1 MTARGQAFTL
11 EALVA
16 AIVLVASLVFALG
29 IAGVTPLSASTASE
43 QVENQLQ
50 GTADGV
56 LDGAEANG
64 TLRPTLLYWNGTGG
78 RFHGASEDHY
88 VSRGPPTAFG
98 ETLRRTFGDRNVAY
112 NVDVHYVNETGERR
126 TQRLVV
132 HGTPSDDAVRA
143 TTLVTL
149 YDDDRLLGADGEPTN
164 VTLANSSEFYAPDA
178 APDSPVYNVVV
189 VEVVVWRV

>member
-1 MTARGQAFTL
+1 MTARAQAFTL
-11 EALVA
+11 EALMA

-43 QVENQLQ
+43 QVENQLD
-50 GTADGV
+50 GTAAGL

-64 TLRPTLLYWNGTGG
+64 TLRPTLLYWNGTAGG
-78 RFHGASEDHY
+78 FHGASEDHY
-88 VSRGPPTAFG
+88 VSRAPPTRFG
-98 ETLRRTFGDRNVAY
+98 EALQRTFGDRNVAY
-112 NVDVHYVNETGERR
+112 NVNVHYVSADGNRR
-126 TQRLVV
+126 KQALVV

-149 YDDDRLLGADGEPTN
+149 SDDDEVRGPTGEPTN
-164 VTLANSSEFYAPDA
+164 ETLAETSAFYAPDA
-178 APDSPVYNVVV
+178 APDSPIYNVVV